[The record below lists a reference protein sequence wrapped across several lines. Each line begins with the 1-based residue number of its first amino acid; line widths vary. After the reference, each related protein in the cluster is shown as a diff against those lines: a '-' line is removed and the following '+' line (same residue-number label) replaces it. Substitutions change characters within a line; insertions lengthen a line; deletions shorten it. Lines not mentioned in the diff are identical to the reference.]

1 MTRLE
6 VVAMIKRLAKTFPD
20 FGQWFHNH
28 GQELVTTWSEVL
40 ERLSASDANVFVTGW
55 IVGDVP
61 FVAAYEREQ
70 IPQRIVQGCRAI
82 ADKRFVRSEAR
93 RLVRQGT
100 RSVVSDERF
109 VSGAEILR
117 FAFRL
122 KAEVLAGRMTE
133 DERQAFIDERIARI
147 AQE

>member
-20 FGQWFHNH
+20 FGAWFNNH
-28 GQELVTTWSEVL
+28 GQELVTTWAEVL
-40 ERLSASDANVFVTGW
+40 ERLPNSDANVFVTGW
-55 IVGDVP
+55 IVGDVS

-70 IPQRIVQGCRAI
+70 IPQRIVQGCRVI
-82 ADKRFVRSEAR
+82 ADKRVARSEAR

-100 RSVVSDERF
+100 RAVVSDERF

-133 DERQAFIDERIARI
+133 DERQALVDERIARI